1 MIETTK
7 YKIGDKVRSLAG
19 YKTKEATGTVINVTR
34 DYLGIADYLW
44 IELDSPVM
52 LSTGPLKK
60 IGRSPIEVALV

>member
-1 MIETTK
+1 MNETIK
-7 YKIGDKVRSLAG
+7 YKIGDKVRSLEG
-19 YKTKEATGTVINVTR
+19 VKTKDVTGTVINVTR

-60 IGRSPIEVALV
+60 IGRSPREVALL